1 MAETQ
6 YALISRWRLLS
17 AVCLAV
23 LLSGAT
29 PAFAEERSAVEGI
42 VVDSQERPVSGAEV
56 ALEFPDGTAGIRH
69 TGPEGRFRFEDVKSG
84 PATLR
89 VTAKG
94 FEVLRQAM
102 AGEDAG
108 ASLRLHLRIAPLR
121 TGVTVTGSHP
131 ASLRTQVDE
140 IYNRNKSIS
149 TLNGLDVANFNPVA
163 NYSAL
168 RLLPGVMTAAYG
180 GRDRFS
186 LPTHI
191 RGGHA
196 WGIVETIDDY
206 PAINITPV
214 NAEDGGYTA
223 GFSSVIP
230 SIAVESLSVATGGLG
245 VSYGQASGGV
255 VRNQIR
261 RGSAGNITS
270 SVRLEMLSL
279 GEGIAMAD
287 TGGGFGRV
295 DYYVAG
301 QSSLADYGTAYD
313 TFPRPIEGLRLGS
326 GVAKVGVRVTQ
337 SSRWE
342 TMYAGGGERH
352 DYFQNA
358 SIAGQPARREF
369 HTDKSNHFLATR
381 YNWRRSE
388 DLDFGLG
395 VTQNWFHEN
404 RIEDFAAGIPVGLS
418 RRNRPQRATR
428 AFSTFNWRTPITDSV
443 SYTASGGGD
452 FTWDR
457 FRDTTASPI
466 SFSFREQAGYWRNS
480 LAISRAVTLNGGVRV
495 ANIGNGFR
503 NDARVL
509 YDVGAAWI
517 VPATQTRLF
526 GSWSTGYKLNKAFY
540 LWWGGG
546 QFIRRHPAAGLDP
559 STTETTEVGLE
570 QPISFGGK
578 RTGRVRV
585 SVFSARE
592 SDLFNFGDSHS
603 GLPYY
608 DDARTRGAELWTEWR
623 IWRLRPFASF
633 TWLRSYRDASTN
645 PEAADVDLRFA
656 PLPNYSAGFGSHV
669 DLHPRLIL
677 SIYGYYDDG
686 GVSQEMLNDEVMV
699 TRYGSFSKINAS
711 LAWVASSRWSLF
723 SRIENLFH
731 RRDLGFDRTTIG
743 PDGSARRTAGTQRD
757 PGLVASGGV
766 ELRF

>member
-1 MAETQ
+1 MAETR
-6 YALISRWRLLS
+6 YALISRWCLLR

-23 LLSGAT
+23 LLSGAM
-29 PAFAEERSAVEGI
+29 PAFAEERTAVEGT
-42 VVDSQERPVSGAEV
+42 VVDSQEKPVSGAEV
-56 ALEFPDGTAGIRH
+56 ALEFPDGTVETRH
-69 TGPEGRFRFEDVKSG
+69 ADPEGRFRFEDVKPG

-94 FEVLRQAM
+94 FEVLRQAI
-102 AGEDAG
+102 AGKDA
-108 ASLRLHLRIAPLR
+108 AATLRLHLRIAPLR
-121 TGVTVTGSHP
+121 TGVTVTDSHP
-131 ASLRTQVDE
+131 ADLRMQVDE

-149 TLNGLDVANFNPVA
+149 TLNGLDLVNFNPVA

-261 RGSAGNITS
+261 RGSVGNITS

-279 GEGIAMAD
+279 GEGIVMGD

-326 GVAKVGVRVTQ
+326 GVAKVGLRVTR

-358 SIAGQPARREF
+358 TIAGQPARREF

-381 YNWRRSE
+381 YDWRRSE
-388 DLDFGLG
+388 DLGFGLG
-395 VTQNWFHEN
+395 VTQNWFHED
-404 RIEDFAAGIPVGLS
+404 RIEDFAAGVPVGLS

-428 AFSTFNWRTPITDSV
+428 AFSTFTGALPLRTP
-443 SYTASGGGD
+443 
-452 FTWDR
+452 F
-457 FRDTTASPI
+457 PI
-466 SFSFREQAGYWRNS
+466 RHREA
-480 LAISRAVTLNGGVRV
+480 AISPGT
-495 ANIGNGFR
+495 
-503 NDARVL
+503 
-509 YDVGAAWI
+509 
-517 VPATQTRLF
+517 
-526 GSWSTGYKLNKAFY
+526 GSGISPP
-540 LWWGGG
+540 
-546 QFIRRHPAAGLDP
+546 RP
-559 STTETTEVGLE
+559 S
-570 QPISFGGK
+570 
-578 RTGRVRV
+578 
-585 SVFSARE
+585 
-592 SDLFNFGDSHS
+592 
-603 GLPYY
+603 
-608 DDARTRGAELWTEWR
+608 
-623 IWRLRPFASF
+623 
-633 TWLRSYRDASTN
+633 
-645 PEAADVDLRFA
+645 
-656 PLPNYSAGFGSHV
+656 
-669 DLHPRLIL
+669 
-677 SIYGYYDDG
+677 
-686 GVSQEMLNDEVMV
+686 
-699 TRYGSFSKINAS
+699 AS
-711 LAWVASSRWSLF
+711 LSA
-723 SRIENLFH
+723 N
-731 RRDLGFDRTTIG
+731 RRATGAIPL
-743 PDGSARRTAGTQRD
+743 Q
-757 PGLVASGGV
+757 
-766 ELRF
+766 